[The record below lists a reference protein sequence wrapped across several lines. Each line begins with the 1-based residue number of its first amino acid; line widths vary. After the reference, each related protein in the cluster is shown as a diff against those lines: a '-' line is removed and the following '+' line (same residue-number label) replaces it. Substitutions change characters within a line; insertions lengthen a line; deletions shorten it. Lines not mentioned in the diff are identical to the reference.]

1 MTADANSTIQPVRHR
16 TLLRWATRASLT
28 VALVLIAAK
37 LAVWLITDSVALLSS
52 LIDSTLDAGASLVNL
67 LAVAHA
73 LTPADREHRFG
84 HGKAEP
90 LAGLAQAAFI
100 AGSSIFLLFEA
111 GHRILTPRLVQHGD
125 LGIAVMVLSITATLG
140 LVAFQRFVV
149 RRTGSLAISADSLH
163 YKGDLLANLG
173 VIMALVLS
181 TRFGW
186 HYADP
191 ILAIVVALY
200 LIQGAWRIS
209 RLSLDQL
216 MDRELPDE
224 QRQQIREIAMSHTE
238 VRNVHEMRTRAS
250 GLQTFIQMHLE
261 LDGSMALHRA
271 HDIADAVELQIMQE
285 FPGAEVIIHQDP
297 AGIDETHA

>member
-224 QRQQIREIAMSHTE
+224 QRQRIREIAMSHTE